1 MTQLPDKIRIKDI
14 AAMAG
19 VSKGTVDRVI
29 HNRGEVSKSS
39 REKVEKVLLELNYKP
54 NVYASALASKK
65 KYHFIC
71 IIPKHTHNDYWALVE
86 KGIRKQS
93 EQLLDLNISVKLIY
107 FNQFDV
113 ESFNCLLSDITT
125 MNADAVLFTPV
136 FKELSIKLAGYLEE
150 KSIPYVFIDSLIEE
164 VSPLAYFG
172 MHSAKSGEL
181 AAKLLFAEKDNI
193 DEIVMFHALRKGQT
207 GANQTLLR
215 KNGFIKYIND
225 KYPSCKIYSVGLYFN
240 NDEENKKILDDF
252 FENHKEINAGVTFN
266 SRVFMIAD
274 YFKQNKIENVKLIG
288 YDSLERNIKALKS
301 GHVEFI
307 ISQRPEIQGYRA
319 LKALADYLIFKH
331 DIQKINYMPMDI
343 LTYENIDFY
352 INFPSI

>member
-1 MTQLPDKIRIKDI
+1 MPGC
-14 AAMAG
+14 G
-19 VSKGTVDRVI
+19 VNS
-29 HNRGEVSKSS
+29 
-39 REKVEKVLLELNYKP
+39 
-54 NVYASALASKK
+54 
-65 KYHFIC
+65 
-71 IIPKHTHNDYWALVE
+71 
-86 KGIRKQS
+86 
-93 EQLLDLNISVKLIY
+93 
-107 FNQFDV
+107 
-113 ESFNCLLSDITT
+113 
-125 MNADAVLFTPV
+125 
-136 FKELSIKLAGYLEE
+136 
-150 KSIPYVFIDSLIEE
+150 
-164 VSPLAYFG
+164 
-172 MHSAKSGEL
+172 
-181 AAKLLFAEKDNI
+181 DNI

-252 FENHKEINAGVTFN
+252 FENHKDINAGVTFN

-343 LTYENIDFY
+343 LTYDNLDVY
-352 INFPSI
+352 INYPSI